1 MNMSIKI
8 DNFEI
13 SSDSKT
19 LIIAE
24 LSANHNHVL
33 QVALDTI
40 KAAKEVG
47 ANAIKLQTYTAD
59 TLTLDCDSDLF
70 KVKHGTVWDGETLYS
85 LYQKAHTPW
94 EWHQQLIE
102 YANSLGLICFSS
114 PFDFSSVDFLE
125 ELNVPAYKIASP
137 ELMDIPLIDYVA
149 RKGKPV
155 IMSTGLA
162 TLADIELAV
171 ETCRAAENNEI
182 ILLKCTSAY
191 PTPFDEVDLLTIPNI
206 KETFGVEV
214 GLSDHTLGDVVAGA
228 AVALGARVVEKHFI
242 LDKRLGGPDASFSL
256 DPAEFKSLVDT
267 IRNTESALGKVNY
280 TLTDKMKKIR
290 EFSRSLFVCKDVKA
304 GDLVSSDNVRSV
316 RPAHGLPTK
325 YYSLILGRKFSRDV
339 KFGEPLI
346 RSMIEGD
353 LGEL

>member
-1 MNMSIKI
+1 MSIRI

-13 SSDSKT
+13 SSKSKT
-19 LIIAE
+19 FIIAE
-24 LSANHNHVL
+24 LSANHNHDL

-40 KAAKEVG
+40 KAAKDVG
-47 ANAIKLQTYTAD
+47 ADAIKLQTYTAD

-70 KVKHGTVWDGETLYS
+70 KVKHGTVWDGETLHS
-85 LYQKAHTPW
+85 LYQQAHTPW

-125 ELNVPAYKIASP
+125 KLDVPAYKIASP

-171 ETCRAAENNEI
+171 DTCRAAGNNEI

-191 PTPFDEVDLLTIPNI
+191 PTPLDEVDLLTIPNL
-206 KETFGVEV
+206 KSTFDVEV

-242 LDKRLGGPDASFSL
+242 LDKSLGGPDSSFSL
-256 DPAEFKSLVDT
+256 DPIEFKALVDT
-267 IRNTESALGKVNY
+267 IRNTEKALGKVNY

-290 EFSRSLFVCKDVKA
+290 QFSRSLFVCQDVKA
-304 GDLVSSDNVRSV
+304 GDVISAENVRSV
-316 RPAHGLPTK
+316 RPAHGLATK
-325 YYSLILGRKFSRDV
+325 YYPAVLGKTFTQDV
-339 KFGEPLI
+339 KYGEPLT
-346 RSMIEGD
+346 REMIEGD
-353 LGEL
+353 IGEL

>member
-1 MNMSIKI
+1 MAIKI

-13 SSDSKT
+13 SNNNKT
-19 LIIAE
+19 FIIAE
-24 LSANHNHVL
+24 LSANHNHDL

-40 KAAKEVG
+40 KAAKDVG
-47 ANAIKLQTYTAD
+47 ADAIKLQTYTAD
-59 TLTLDCDSDLF
+59 TLTLDSDSDLF
-70 KVKHGTVWDGETLYS
+70 KVKHGTVWDGETLHS
-85 LYQKAHTPW
+85 LYHQAHTPW

-125 ELNVPAYKIASP
+125 KLDVPAYKIASP

-162 TLADIELAV
+162 TLTDIELAV
-171 ETCRAAENNEI
+171 DTCRSAGNNEI

-191 PTPFDEVDLLTIPNI
+191 PTPLDEVDLLTIPNL
-206 KETFGVEV
+206 KSTFDVEV

-242 LDKRLGGPDASFSL
+242 LDKSLGGPDSSFSL
-256 DPAEFKSLVDT
+256 DPTEFKALVDT
-267 IRNTESALGKVNY
+267 IRNTEKALGKVNY

-290 EFSRSLFVCKDVKA
+290 QFSRSLFVCQNVKVGDVISA
-304 GDLVSSDNVRSV
+304 ENVRSV
-316 RPAHGLPTK
+316 RPAHGLATK
-325 YYSLILGRKFSRDV
+325 YYPAVLGKTFTQDV
-339 KFGEPLI
+339 KYGEPLT
-346 RSMIEGD
+346 REMIEGD
-353 LGEL
+353 IGEL